1 MSSSITSRYFV
12 LKAGTTALEEF
23 EIPEICEPGQSYPLF
38 AALGNVRNGFGI
50 RPIAEPRHLPDALNI
65 WSDEDAHWQTALC
78 LTLTE
83 MLAYDWLSPVWHQLR
98 PSLGESAPLHQYTR
112 HFREQT
118 LYALQQHQSEGEVY
132 MLFFID

>member
-1 MSSSITSRYFV
+1 MSSSIMARYFV
-12 LKAGTTALEEF
+12 RKNDTLEEF

-38 AALGNVRNGFGI
+38 AALANERNSFGVT
-50 RPIAEPRHLPDALNI
+50 PIAAPRHLPEELRIPGDTFSTFA
-65 WSDEDAHWQTALC
+65 SY

-83 MLAYDWLSPVWHQLR
+83 MLAYDWLSPAWHKLR
-98 PSLGESAPLHQYTR
+98 PSIGESAPLHQYTR

-118 LYALQQHQSEGEVY
+118 LFALQQHQSEGEVY